1 VRVAVTA
8 SLGRLETLEARLAA
22 AGFEAV
28 RAPLVAT
35 RPLPAAHAEAHA
47 LIGLPWRLYPS
58 RSAVLAWTGLGLG
71 LIDGARLGAV
81 GPGTAAE
88 LVRAGARADAVGQ
101 PATASGLVRA
111 VLAHP
116 AAPRPGD
123 TVAVVQGDRARPT
136 LVAALRAGGVE
147 ARVATLYAS
156 RASGWDLADA
166 VDAVVLASPTAVAQL
181 PARVAARA
189 QLVAIGPTTAAAVA
203 DRGWDALVAE
213 APTEAGVVAALE
225 RWRAAASAAPA
236 APSEAPAAP
245 SEADPGHAGGG
256 VDGP

>member
-8 SLGRLETLEARLAA
+8 SLGRLETLEARLVA

-35 RPLPAAHAEAHA
+35 RSLPSSQAEAHA

-58 RSAVLAWTGLGLG
+58 RSAVLAWSGLDLGLV
-71 LIDGARLGAV
+71 DGARLGAV

-101 PATASGLVRA
+101 PATAAGLVRA
-111 VLAHP
+111 VLTHP

-136 LVAALRAGGVE
+136 LVAALRAAGVE
-147 ARVATLYAS
+147 ARVATVYAS
-156 RASGWDLADA
+156 RAAGWALADA
-166 VDAVVLASPTAVAQL
+166 VDAVVLASPSAVAQL
-181 PARVAARA
+181 PAGVAARA

-203 DRGWDALVAE
+203 DRGWDALVAD

-225 RWRAAASAAPA
+225 RWRAAAPEAPRDAPA
-236 APSEAPAAP
+236 A
-245 SEADPGHAGGG
+245 ADPEDACPARA
-256 VDGP
+256 DAP